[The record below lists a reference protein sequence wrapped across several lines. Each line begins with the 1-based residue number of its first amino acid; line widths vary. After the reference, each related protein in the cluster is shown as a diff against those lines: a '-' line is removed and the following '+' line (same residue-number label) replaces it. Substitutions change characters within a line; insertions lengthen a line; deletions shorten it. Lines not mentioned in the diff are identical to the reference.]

1 MSTFQL
7 PLSNAQVEL
16 LNLFSQ
22 PLPDDSL
29 AELKQLLLQ
38 FKFNQLEKLASQEW
52 AEKGMND
59 DVIQERLQDHQ
70 RTPYHSQDRF
80 LRKGQA
86 DA

>member
-38 FKFNQLEKLASQEW
+38 FKFNQLEKLANNEW
-52 AEKGMND
+52 NEKGMNN
-59 DVIQERLQDHQ
+59 DVINERLQGHQ
-70 RTPYHSQDRF
+70 RTPYVSQDRF
-80 LRKGQA
+80 LQKGQA